1 MASNKK
7 IVPPVLGGTK
17 KPLGGIIKP
26 TEESDKLR
34 MDFSRFKFSPICI
47 KGKFNNHFKDEQ
59 HFYNVAVGF
68 IGTILPKIS
77 SHSYSDICEGSL
89 EGRVIHF
96 HTIKDEHREMVREVL
111 EEYNFPKQTIEQIL
125 DGNSLFDFSATLGHT
140 YPARIVCHKYENVLE
155 PLFFDTNHHIYIN
168 EKYIQES
175 LYYENCPTYLSENCA
190 YAPTECFM
198 VTYLDEEKLNASYGF
213 SYSPQ

>member
-96 HTIKDEHREMVREVL
+96 HTIKDEH
-111 EEYNFPKQTIEQIL
+111 
-125 DGNSLFDFSATLGHT
+125 
-140 YPARIVCHKYENVLE
+140 
-155 PLFFDTNHHIYIN
+155 
-168 EKYIQES
+168 
-175 LYYENCPTYLSENCA
+175 
-190 YAPTECFM
+190 
-198 VTYLDEEKLNASYGF
+198 
-213 SYSPQ
+213 